1 MAELDFTVTIAEELN
16 AKLSPSK
23 TKLIEAISY
32 GMTNKLIAESFGIT
46 LKAVEQGFAELN
58 KSFGTRDELYNPR
71 LRIVSSLIAEDL
83 ASFQCSTQ
91 CSEVPDLNDNLKQ
104 TLFLTV
110 IGLSTQAIA
119 KLLSLSA
126 KTVEQRLSQLYDYFG
141 IDTRSAENP
150 RVILLVTALLKG
162 NIDSSQIKRLHRET
176 SVDRLKR
183 ILLQPEYFVQKLT
196 RPVQIIG

>member
-1 MAELDFTVTIAEELN
+1 MANFTVTMTEELN

-23 TKLIEAISY
+23 TKLIEAISC

-83 ASFQCSTQ
+83 ASFHSTTQ
-91 CSEVPDLNDNLKQ
+91 YSEVPDLNDNLKQ

-183 ILLQPEYFVQKLT
+183 ILQQPEYFVQKLI
-196 RPVQIIG
+196 RPVQVIG